1 MPYANQILIM
11 GHLGREAEVKFTPS
25 GHSIATFSIALNV
38 GTKDKPRTAWID
50 VKAWNQCQAA
60 LDILKKGSLVAV
72 TGRLDQETWEDKAT
86 GSKRSKTLVVADMIH
101 QPQWEKKDEGD
112 GVVSRPRG
120 AQRTAAPAPTGY
132 AFDNTITDDD
142 VPF

>member
-1 MPYANQILIM
+1 MPTANSTYLM
-11 GHLGREAEVKFTPS
+11 GHLGRDAEVKFTTS
-25 GHSIATFSIALNV
+25 GHSIATFSVALNV

-60 LDILKKGSLVAV
+60 IDMLKKGALVAV

-86 GSKRSKTLVVADMIH
+86 GSKRSKTLVVADMVH

-120 AQRTAAPAPTGY
+120 SRAAAPATGD
-132 AFDNTITDDD
+132 AFVADDSD
-142 VPF
+142 CPF